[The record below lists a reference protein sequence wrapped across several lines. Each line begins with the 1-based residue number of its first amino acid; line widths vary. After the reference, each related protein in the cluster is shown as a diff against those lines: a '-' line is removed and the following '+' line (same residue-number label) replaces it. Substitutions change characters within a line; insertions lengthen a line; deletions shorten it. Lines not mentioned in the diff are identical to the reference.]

1 MNQKNIRWKQRF
13 ENYKKS
19 LDHLEKAVVIE
30 SMNDIEKAGLIQF
43 FEVSFELSWK
53 VLKDYLESEGYQV
66 KSPRESIKQAFQN
79 ELITD
84 GTRWLEALEKRNL
97 ASHTYDDSI
106 LEELQDLICHSYF
119 PLMKQLREKLD
130 TLL

>member
-1 MNQKNIRWKQRF
+1 MNQKSIRWKQRF

-19 LDHLEKAVVIE
+19 LSHLERAVAIE

-84 GTRWLEALEKRNL
+84 GAQWLEALEKRNL
-97 ASHTYDDSI
+97 ASHTYDDTI
-106 LEELQDLICHSYF
+106 LEELRELIRHTYY
-119 PLMKQLREKLD
+119 PLLHQLKEKMESL
-130 TLL
+130 

>member
-1 MNQKNIRWKQRF
+1 MNQKTVRWKQRF

-19 LDHLEKAVVIE
+19 LAHLEKAVAIE
-30 SMNDIEKAGLIQF
+30 SMNEIEKAGLIQF

-53 VLKDYLESEGYQV
+53 VLKDYLEAEGYQV
-66 KSPRESIKQAFQN
+66 KSPRESLKQAFQN

-84 GTRWLEALEKRNL
+84 GARWLEALEKRNL
-97 ASHTYDDSI
+97 ASHTYDDTI
-106 LEELQDLICHSYF
+106 LEALQELICDSYF